1 MDLDLYSRILIGGGS
16 IALVPERVYRYRRHP
31 ATMTAANSRTLVRLD
46 EETAVCREVAAAARE
61 KGWGRSA
68 RLARMRPTVRLNG
81 VLESAK
87 LVVDRQFRLARS
99 AAKRSLTP

>member
-1 MDLDLYSRILIGGGS
+1 
-16 IALVPERVYRYRRHP
+16 
-31 ATMTAANSRTLVRLD
+31 MTAANSRTLVRLD
-46 EETAVCREVAAAARE
+46 EESAVCREVAAVARE

-68 RLARMRPTVRLNG
+68 RLARIRPTVRLNG

-99 AAKRSLTP
+99 AAKRSLHAVDDLGAAAGTFTRYSDRGWRPDRWRRGQVW